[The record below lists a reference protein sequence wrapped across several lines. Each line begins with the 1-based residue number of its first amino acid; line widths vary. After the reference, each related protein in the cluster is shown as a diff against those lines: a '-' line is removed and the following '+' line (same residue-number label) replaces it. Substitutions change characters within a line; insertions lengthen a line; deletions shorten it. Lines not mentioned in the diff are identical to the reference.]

1 MPLLILIAEDDPGTR
16 LAISDY
22 LSLSGYSVIAAQNG
36 QEALNLVDEY
46 QPHMIVTDIAMPLMD
61 GYEFVKRVRQRP
73 ALRLLPVV
81 FLTARTSTKERIR
94 GYQLG
99 CDLYLPK
106 PFELDE
112 LGAVVRNLLERSQ
125 LIESE
130 WRSRVQVVEK
140 VQPLTEHFAASS
152 DIQTEEVNLTQREQE
167 VLSLIATGS
176 SNAQIGDQLHLSS
189 RTIEKYVTS
198 LLRKT
203 ETNNRAELVSF
214 AMKHRL
220 LN

>member
-22 LSLSGYSVIAAQNG
+22 LSLSGYSVIAAQNY
-36 QEALNLVDEY
+36 QEALKLVDEY

-81 FLTARTSTKERIR
+81 FLTYRTSTQERIR

-130 WRSRVQVVEK
+130 WRSRVQITEK
-140 VQPLTEHFAASS
+140 YPALESPVAESEIQDS
-152 DIQTEEVNLTQREQE
+152 DVSLTQREQE
-167 VLSLIATGS
+167 VLNLIATGL
-176 SNAQIGDQLHLSS
+176 SNIQIGDHLHLSA

-220 LN
+220 LS